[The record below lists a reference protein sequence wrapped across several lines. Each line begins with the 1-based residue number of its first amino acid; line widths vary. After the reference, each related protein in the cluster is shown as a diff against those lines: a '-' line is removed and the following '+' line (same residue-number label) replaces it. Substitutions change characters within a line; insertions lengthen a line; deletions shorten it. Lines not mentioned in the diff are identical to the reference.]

1 MPPQTLK
8 EIGGTGENESVM
20 TGEGRTWPAAAG
32 GRRSGENTVL
42 IWSGTQGTVRVEEK
56 GLQKGRFTD
65 LDFNFNVMGEST
77 LAIIK
82 THTTEEVSRGNTWTM
97 CCLAEAMDEPLV
109 LLLSSLLFNSEPNN
123 FSKPP
128 LPLGNDSM
136 SSLLTVD
143 EKYLSD
149 MQKALI

>member
-20 TGEGRTWPAAAG
+20 AGEGRTWPAAAG
-32 GRRSGENTVL
+32 GQRSGENTVL

-97 CCLAEAMDEPLV
+97 CCLAEAMDEPLA

-123 FSKPP
+123 FPKPP